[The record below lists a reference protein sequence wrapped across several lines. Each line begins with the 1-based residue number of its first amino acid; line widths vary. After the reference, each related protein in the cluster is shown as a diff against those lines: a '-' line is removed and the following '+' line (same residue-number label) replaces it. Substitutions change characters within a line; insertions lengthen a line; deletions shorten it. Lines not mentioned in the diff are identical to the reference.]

1 MEGIL
6 KVRKRLPLL
15 IAVPTTAGTG
25 SEATIAAGLASRDT
39 PPDKAADRFI
49 TAIQDMKT
57 RFQIGDT
64 SPGIKKEDIQRLAQY
79 ADREA
84 NPLYPVPVLMDAGQ
98 LEHFYYLLMEEMGER
113 KTFHPYLFVL

>member
-49 TAIQDMKT
+49 TA
-57 RFQIGDT
+57 
-64 SPGIKKEDIQRLAQY
+64 KEDIQRLAQY